1 MNICPISDDF
11 YYSANSVSERNLR
24 PELSGA
30 HFAERSGAK

>member
-1 MNICPISDDF
+1 MNISSICEVF
-11 YYSANSVSERNLR
+11 YYSTNSVLEQNLR